1 MELFDMKAIKEGLQ
15 IDSLSVMPSQSV
27 ISNLGKNEIKK
38 LKEMGVLNISV
49 SVNFAKTN
57 SEMMSY
63 IKELGVNSYLY
74 NVNIESWTNE
84 KFVLKYFMDNAYG
97 LYSDDWQF

>member
-1 MELFDMKAIKEGLQ
+1 
-15 IDSLSVMPSQSV
+15 
-27 ISNLGKNEIKK
+27 
-38 LKEMGVLNISV
+38 
-49 SVNFAKTN
+49 
-57 SEMMSY
+57 MSY